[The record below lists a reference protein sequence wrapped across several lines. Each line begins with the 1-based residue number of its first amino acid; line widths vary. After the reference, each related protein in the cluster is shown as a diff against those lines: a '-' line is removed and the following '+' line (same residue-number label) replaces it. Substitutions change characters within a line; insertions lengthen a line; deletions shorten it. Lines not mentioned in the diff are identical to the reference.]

1 METGKDDLVQKLFES
16 VCDRGTRWL
25 FIVLRD
31 DRWAITRNGEQV
43 ATGTSDRVS
52 LQAGVAKFVTLTRP
66 VAAGSRCDPIVR
78 EHLDRIEAGTARCIR
93 SARSERPGILEFE
106 T

>member
-1 METGKDDLVQKLFES
+1 MGTGKGDAGQALFES

-43 ATGTSDRVS
+43 TTGTIDRVS
-52 LQAGVAKFVTLTRP
+52 LHAGVEKFVTLTRP

-78 EHLDRIEAGTARCIR
+78 EHLDRIEAGTGRCIR
-93 SARSERPGILEFE
+93 SVRLGRPGTLNFKS
-106 T
+106 